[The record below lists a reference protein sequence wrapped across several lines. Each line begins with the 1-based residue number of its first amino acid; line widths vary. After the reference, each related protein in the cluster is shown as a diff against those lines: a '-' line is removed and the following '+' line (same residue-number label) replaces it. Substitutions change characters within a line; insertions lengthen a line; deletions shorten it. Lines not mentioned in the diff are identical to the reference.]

1 MHSHINKSRLENIYK
16 LLLKIAE
23 GDFSYEIERSEE
35 DDTIEAILVLV
46 NLLAEE
52 MKETLNYYSILNTTD
67 TVKQYT
73 NMLFVLNSSF
83 QIQFAN
89 SQVQKTLDIQP
100 SSLEKTSFAAILG
113 KKSHQTWISIANN
126 MLYQKEYHH
135 ISKLTYLCANRLTK
149 TFTTAINVIP
159 RQGQEPPLIIIS
171 TYQKVLKSQL
181 MEEGLKE
188 ALNSV
193 RNKRTN
199 NPTKPN
205 VLVKEQDIRI
215 MQQIKGHI
223 LQNLEHPLPN
233 LRTLSNQFGTNE
245 YKLKYGFKQ
254 LYGITVFRYLTQERL
269 KRASLLIQNTSLSI
283 KAVAKMTGFKNV
295 SHFSKA
301 FKNHFGV
308 KPTDVKKLNANN

>member
-1 MHSHINKSRLENIYK
+1 M
-16 LLLKIAE
+16 LKIAE
-23 GDFSYEIERSEE
+23 GDFSFEIERTDK
-35 DDTIEAILVLV
+35 DDDIEAILVLV

-52 MKETLNYYSILNTTD
+52 MRETLNYYNVLNATD
-67 TVKQYT
+67 TIKQYA

-89 SQVQKTLDIQP
+89 SQVQKTLGIAP
-100 SSLEKTSFAAILG
+100 ACLKKTSFTAILS
-113 KKSHQTWISIANN
+113 KKSHQNWITIANN
-126 MLYQKEYHH
+126 MLYQKEYHN
-135 ISKLTYLCANRLTK
+135 ITKLTYLCTNLLTK
-149 TFTTAINVIP
+149 TLTTAINVIP
-159 RQGQEPPLIIIS
+159 RSGQEPPLIIIS
-171 TYQKVLKSQL
+171 TCQKVLKSQL
-181 MEEGLKE
+181 MEEDLKHSLK
-188 ALNSV
+188 AV
-193 RNKRTN
+193 RNKGSN

-205 VLVKEQDIRI
+205 VLVKEQDMRI
-215 MQQIKGHI
+215 MQQIKGYI

-233 LRTLSNQFGTNE
+233 LRTLANQFGTNE

-254 LYGITVFRYLTQERL
+254 LYGTTVFRYLTQERL

-308 KPTDVKKLNANN
+308 KPTDMKKLNDNN